1 MKKINKQ
8 IIIQFIAYALL
19 FVAVVVT
26 GTFLERYTSDKIQ
39 VETIAVDDT
48 EGDSLYSEKSEA
60 AEVIDDKIN
69 INTASAELLDS
80 LNGIGKATAQKIIDH
95 REKNGPFT
103 STEAIMD
110 VKGIGEKTYEELKD
124 KICVQ

>member
-1 MKKINKQ
+1 MKNINKQ
-8 IIIQFIAYALL
+8 TIIQFIAYAIL
-19 FVAVVVT
+19 FVAVVIT

-39 VETIAVDDT
+39 VETIAVDDI

-80 LNGIGKATAQKIIDH
+80 LDGIGKTTAQKIIDH
-95 REKNGPFT
+95 REKNGPFI

-110 VKGIGEKTYEELKD
+110 VNGIGEKTYETLKD

>member
-1 MKKINKQ
+1 MKIRKQ
-8 IIIQFIAYALL
+8 TFIQFIAYAVL
-19 FVAVVVT
+19 FIAVVIT

-48 EGDSLYSEKSEA
+48 ENDPLYVEKSTAE
-60 AEVIDDKIN
+60 EVIDNKIN
-69 INTASAELLDS
+69 INTASADLLDT
-80 LNGIGKATAQKIIDH
+80 LDGVGEATAKKIIDY
-95 REKNGPFT
+95 REKNGPFA

-110 VKGIGEKTYEELKD
+110 VSGIGIKKYEAIKD

>member
-1 MKKINKQ
+1 MKIKKQ
-8 IIIQFIAYALL
+8 TLIQFIAYGVL
-19 FVAVVVT
+19 FIAVVIT

-48 EGDSLYSEKSEA
+48 ENDPLYSEKSSAE
-60 AEVIDDKIN
+60 EVIDDKIN
-69 INTASAELLDS
+69 INTASADLLDT
-80 LNGIGKATAQKIIDH
+80 LDGIGKATAQKIIDY
-95 REKNGPFT
+95 REKNGPFA

-110 VKGIGEKTYEELKD
+110 VSGIGVKKYDTIKD